1 MQDLIIHKTANT
13 PAVVFSSTTGVLSIE
28 GRSIPEN
35 PSSFYRPLSQWAQDY
50 FHQPKETTQLLIKL
64 EYINSGSSKSL
75 LEFLRNIKEYNTFNK
90 KIVIKWHFESDDE
103 AVQELGEH
111 FSNTLKMPFEFIS
124 Y

>member
-1 MQDLIIHKTANT
+1 MQDLIIQKSANT
-13 PAVVFSSTTGVLSIE
+13 PQVEFSAGQGLLKIE

-35 PSSFYRPLSQWAQDY
+35 PSSFYRPLSQWLQDY
-50 FHQPKETTQLLIKL
+50 FKQPKDVTQFNIKL

-75 LEFLRNIKEYNTFNK
+75 LEMLRNLKDYNVLSK
-90 KIVIKWHFESDDE
+90 KVNITWYYESDDE

-111 FSNTLKMPFEFIS
+111 FSNTLKTKFEFVS